1 MKRLYG
7 NALRKEAGVTK
18 TFRGVASK
26 QTQRAPP
33 QVQKVVQEFQ
43 GTIERVFDD
52 TSIAVED
59 FLRKCKPVCSQHLPR
74 QANETPTHSWTQAYR
89 LCGEYKGSAERAR
102 RTAPDHVRARL
113 AC

>member
-26 QTQRAPP
+26 QTQRAPQ
-33 QVQKVVQEFQ
+33 QVQRVVQEFQ

-52 TSIAVED
+52 TSLAVEG
-59 FLRKCKPVCSQHLPR
+59 FLRKCKPVYSPHLAR
-74 QANETPTHSWTQAYR
+74 QADRAPAHSWTQAYW
-89 LCGEYKGSAERAR
+89 LCREYKGSAERAR
-102 RTAPDHVRARL
+102 
-113 AC
+113 